1 MVLVV
6 VALSVAAS
14 SLGIELMCFGGGS
27 IGYRKP
33 DFGPLP
39 SLRDNESGADL
50 EPVFKDRKTGQ
61 QQRAMLT
68 SMNRSLLMRTGQNG

>member
-1 MVLVV
+1 
-6 VALSVAAS
+6 
-14 SLGIELMCFGGGS
+14 MCFGGGK
-27 IGYRKP
+27 INYQKP

-39 SLRDNESGADL
+39 SLRDNETGEGLD
-50 EPVFKDRKTGQ
+50 PVFKDRKVGQ